1 MKKVSIGIMLVFT
14 INIFASQFNP
24 TMQEYI
30 NILKAE
36 AKIQNSSFV
45 DFSIKEGEKIFTT
58 SHIGKKG
65 EKISC
70 TSCHN
75 IDLTTMG
82 KNTFTNKL
90 IEPLSPNKNPNRLSN
105 VKDVQKWLRRNFK
118 DVYNREG
125 TAQEK
130 GDVLYYIN
138 SK

>member
-1 MKKVSIGIMLVFT
+1 MRKIAIAIMLVFIT
-14 INIFASQFNP
+14 NIFASQFNP
-24 TMQEYI
+24 IMQEYI
-30 NILKAE
+30 NNLKTE
-36 AKIQNSSFV
+36 AKKENSGFV

-58 SHIGKKG
+58 SHIGKKS

-75 IDLTTMG
+75 IDLTTTG

-90 IEPLSPNKNPNRLSN
+90 IEPLSPNKNPNRLTS
-105 VKDVQKWLRRNFK
+105 VKDVEKWLRRNFK
-118 DVYNREG
+118 DVYNRAG

>member
-1 MKKVSIGIMLVFT
+1 MKKVAIGIMLVFT

-82 KNTFTNKL
+82 ENTFTNKL

>member
-1 MKKVSIGIMLVFT
+1 MKKVIISAMLFLT
-14 INIFASQFNP
+14 TTMFGAQFN
-24 TMQEYI
+24 TSMQKYI
-30 NILKAE
+30 EDLKIE
-36 AKIQNSSFV
+36 AKKENSSFV
-45 DFSIKEGEKIFTT
+45 DFSIKNGETIFTT

-90 IEPLSPNKNPNRLSN
+90 IEPLSPNKNPQRLTN
-105 VKDVQKWLRRNFK
+105 VKDVKKWLRRNFK
-118 DVYNREG
+118 DVYNRAG

>member
-1 MKKVSIGIMLVFT
+1 MKKIMIGFLLIYNT
-14 INIFASQFNP
+14 NIFAAQFNSS
-24 TMQEYI
+24 MQEYI
-30 NILKAE
+30 NGLKIE
-36 AKIQNSSFV
+36 AKQENSSFV
-45 DFSIKEGEKIFTT
+45 DFSVKEGEKIFST
-58 SHIGKKG
+58 SHMGKKG
-65 EKISC
+65 EMVSC

-82 KNTFTNKL
+82 KNVFTNKL
-90 IEPLSPNKNPNRLSN
+90 IEPLSPNKNSQRLTN
-105 VKDVQKWLRRNFK
+105 VKDVEKWLKRNFK

>member
-1 MKKVSIGIMLVFT
+1 MKKVIISAMLFLT
-14 INIFASQFNP
+14 TTMFGAQFN
-24 TMQEYI
+24 TSMQKYI
-30 NILKAE
+30 EDLKME
-36 AKIQNSSFV
+36 AKKENSSFV
-45 DFSIKEGEKIFTT
+45 DFSIKNGETIFTT

-65 EKISC
+65 ERISC

-90 IEPLSPNKNPNRLSN
+90 IEPLSPNKNPQRLTN
-105 VKDVQKWLRRNFK
+105 VKDVKKWLRRNFK
-118 DVYNREG
+118 DVYNRAG

>member
-1 MKKVSIGIMLVFT
+1 MKKVAIGIMLVFT
-14 INIFASQFNP
+14 INIFASQFNS

-36 AKIQNSSFV
+36 AKTQNSSFV

>member
-1 MKKVSIGIMLVFT
+1 MRKIAIMLVFIT
-14 INIFASQFNP
+14 NIFASQFNP
-24 TMQEYI
+24 TIQEYI
-30 NILKAE
+30 NTLKKE
-36 AKIQNSSFV
+36 VKKGNNSFV
-45 DFSIKEGEKIFTT
+45 DFSIKNGENIFTS

-75 IDLTTMG
+75 IDLTTIG
-82 KNTFTNKL
+82 KNIFTNKL
-90 IEPLSPNKNPNRLSN
+90 IEPLSPNKNPNRLIS
-105 VKDVQKWLRRNFK
+105 VKDVEKWLRRNFK
-118 DVYNREG
+118 DVYNRVG

>member
-1 MKKVSIGIMLVFT
+1 MFVYGT
-14 INIFASQFNP
+14 TIFASQFNAS
-24 TMQEYI
+24 MQEYI
-30 NILKAE
+30 NGLKME
-36 AKIQNSSFV
+36 VKKTNSAFV
-45 DFSIKEGEKIFTT
+45 DFSAKEGEKIFIS

-75 IDLTTMG
+75 IDLTTTG
-82 KNTFTNKL
+82 KNVFTNKL
-90 IEPLSPNKNPNRLSN
+90 IDPLSPSKNTTRLTN
-105 VKDVQKWLRRNFK
+105 VKDVEKWLKRNFK
-118 DVYNREG
+118 DVYNRVG

>member
-1 MKKVSIGIMLVFT
+1 MKKVAIGIMLVFT

-30 NILKAE
+30 SILKAE

-75 IDLTTMG
+75 IDLSTTG

>member
-1 MKKVSIGIMLVFT
+1 MKKVIISAMLFLT
-14 INIFASQFNP
+14 TTMFGAQFN
-24 TMQEYI
+24 TSMQKYI
-30 NILKAE
+30 EDLKIK
-36 AKIQNSSFV
+36 AKKENSSFV
-45 DFSIKEGEKIFTT
+45 DFSIKNGETIFTT

-90 IEPLSPNKNPNRLSN
+90 IEPLSPNKNPQRLTN
-105 VKDVQKWLRRNFK
+105 VKDVKKWLRRNFK
-118 DVYNREG
+118 DVYNRAG